1 MTWWAVLA
9 LAGGTFLLKAVGPL
23 LVGGRELPPRL
34 AAVVGLLPPALL
46 AALVATQTVTAGAA
60 LVVDAR
66 LAGVAVAAVAVWRG
80 LPFLAVVALGTA
92 TAALVRLLTG

>member
-1 MTWWAVLA
+1 MTWGAVLA

-23 LVGGRELPPRL
+23 LIGGRELPPRI
-34 AAVVGLLPPALL
+34 AAVVALLPPALL
-46 AALVATQTVTAGAA
+46 AALVATQTVTTGTA

-66 LAGVAVAAVAVWRG
+66 LAGVAVAVLAVWRG

-92 TAALVRLLTG
+92 TAALVRLLVG